1 MTPDPLAPLTLTP
14 KPGAPAD
21 AVGGKTGPLAAPVL
35 APVIT
40 PVEVTVIGTQGTAL
54 ATPSAPAPLTTGTIA
69 TTPDHQPNIVVN
81 VVSPLVAILVRF
93 LNLYLTTLV
102 GLVSAAMT
110 PAGGKLLYTSDFA
123 HMVLVCAS
131 LALPGAAIGFGKDLI
146 TVFSR
151 LEQSY
156 PLLTGSV

>member
-1 MTPDPLAPLTLTP
+1 MADPLGPLTLTP
-14 KPGAPAD
+14 KGNPVVTDAAGAKAGPSAIPVPAI
-21 AVGGKTGPLAAPVL
+21 P
-35 APVIT
+35 
-40 PVEVTVIGTQGTAL
+40 PVEVTVIGT
-54 ATPSAPAPLTTGTIA
+54 PSTSGVPPAPLTTGTIA

-102 GLVSAAMT
+102 GLVAAGMT
-110 PAGGKLLYTSDFA
+110 PAGGKLLYTSDFV
-123 HMVLVCAS
+123 HLVLLCAS
-131 LALPGAAIGFGKDLI
+131 LALPGAAVGFFKDLV

-151 LEQSY
+151 LEQAY